1 MITLEVA
8 DLVIIVS
15 HTLHLDTDRVL
26 DLLDPTAA
34 EAALAQARSGADDDE
49 PASQAAWLLH
59 ALVRQRP
66 LRRGNQ
72 QVALVAMLQ
81 LLALI
86 GRGQTMPSGHIPFTP
101 RAKKVLELSLRE
113 ALQLGHSYIGTEHI
127 LLGLIREGKGVAAQ
141 VLTGLGAD
149 TRVRQVV
156 TGLLAA
162 RVEQAGAGE
171 RAETRAPFTYGLGYP
186 RGRPSGVPRLLRV
199 VPIAREVDVGDG
211 QQLVVLSLEIWSDW
225 LDLRL
230 ALVSS
235 RAAEAA
241 QAQRLPAGY
250 GQWTLSDDLDTAYRA
265 LGTASG
271 GSELFNVAQA
281 SFTPSPPPEA
291 STLTLTLAGAE
302 DRDEI
307 QVVVELK

>member
-1 MITLEVA
+1 MFERFTERARRVVVLAQEEALLLNHNYIGTEHLLLGLIREGDGVAAQALEA
-8 DLVIIVS
+8 LGIS
-15 HTLHLDTDRVL
+15 LDTVRGRVEEIIGQGK
-26 DLLDPTAA
+26 DAPT
-34 EAALAQARSGADDDE
+34 
-49 PASQAAWLLH
+49 
-59 ALVRQRP
+59 
-66 LRRGNQ
+66 
-72 QVALVAMLQ
+72 
-81 LLALI
+81 
-86 GRGQTMPSGHIPFTP
+86 GHIPFTP
-101 RAKKVLELSLRE
+101 RAKKVMELSLRE
-113 ALQLGHSYIGTEHI
+113 ALQLGHNYIGTEHL
-127 LLGLIREGKGVAAQ
+127 LLGLVREGKGVAAQ